1 MSVLDYSSPEAEN
14 HALLKTPW
22 VIKDCH
28 SVTEYISSPDHFETI
43 EHSPLVYYYDEC
55 EVILRSL
62 DQGEISIRFEAIHGG
77 NMPSVIGKCA
87 LNSPRQLL
95 DSFNYIITPLI
106 MNRVQDYSVLIFN
119 ETHFSHV

>member
-1 MSVLDYSSPEAEN
+1 MSVLDYSSPKAEN

-28 SVTEYISSPDHFETI
+28 SVTEYISSPDLKNHFETI

-62 DQGEISIRFEAIHGG
+62 DQVETSIRFEAIHGG

-87 LNSPRQLL
+87 LNRLRQTL
-95 DSFNYIITPLI
+95 DNLIT
-106 MNRVQDYSVLIFN
+106 
-119 ETHFSHV
+119 